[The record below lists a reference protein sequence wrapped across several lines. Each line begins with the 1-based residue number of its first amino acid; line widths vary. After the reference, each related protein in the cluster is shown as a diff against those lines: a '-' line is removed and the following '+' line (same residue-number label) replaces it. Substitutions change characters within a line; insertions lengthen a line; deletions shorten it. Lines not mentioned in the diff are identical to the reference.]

1 MIKNKVLIGKK
12 LFMFMFMFMTFLVLL
27 FISSAVCA
35 NEIKEIWNHISINN
49 TEFKNIDEKVRSIW
63 IEFEN
68 SSRQRGMNIKPNYQ
82 PFVPVINR
90 IIILDTP
97 AGEIAIRGYC
107 LRIETEV
114 KDGEDVRI
122 TEITLSKTSETR
134 FPEATIEQQIGY
146 VNGKLGIKKSLWL
159 GQKTIIPDKLG
170 AFEQLQRLES
180 FKRSIELEYSGDTD
194 NRRVPKEDVF
204 YFFPEISNDLKVNF
218 DYIYPQNDKP
228 MFRTSYEPGRI
239 RFGSLLDTDIK
250 ISFIH
255 NIITAKMVHSE
266 IFWKTTLGRHTT
278 GEELALGESFFELMQ
293 ENLAKADLI
302 APALDTIF

>member
-1 MIKNKVLIGKK
+1 MINNRVLIGKK
-12 LFMFMFMFMTFLVLL
+12 LFMFMFMFIFSLVLL
-27 FISSAVCA
+27 FISSAVYA

-49 TEFKNIDEKVRSIW
+49 TEFRNVDAKVRNIW
-63 IEFEN
+63 VEFE
-68 SSRQRGMNIKPNYQ
+68 SSSKQRGMIVKPNYQ

-114 KDGEDVRI
+114 VDGEDVRI
-122 TEITLSKTSETR
+122 TEITLSKTSDTK
-134 FPEATIEQQIGY
+134 FPEATIEQQVGY
-146 VNGKLGIKKSLWL
+146 VNGKLGNKKSIWL
-159 GQKTIIPDKLG
+159 GQKRIIPEELS
-170 AFEQLQRLES
+170 AFEQVQRLES
-180 FKRSIELEYSGDTD
+180 FKRSIELEYSGETD

-218 DYIYPQNDKP
+218 DYVYPQNDQP

-239 RFGSLLDTDIK
+239 RFGSLLDTDVK

-255 NIITAKMVHSE
+255 NIITAKMIHSD
-266 IFWKTTLGRHTT
+266 IFWKTTLSTYTT
-278 GEELALGESFFELMQ
+278 GEELALCESFFDFMQ
-293 ENLAKADLI
+293 ENLAKAELI
-302 APALDTIF
+302 APALDAIF